1 MIEGPAFGETLK
13 SVVAGRGFEPLKAM
27 PSDLQSDSFGHSDNL
42 PSLQGS
48 SQKGYLTGRSRDQPP
63 RSITVTTQSPFV
75 PRETCMNVWS
85 QANRIGLA
93 MTMLIGAANVLFAV
107 ANLPTILDGP
117 AAATV
122 GPPPG
127 VMLAVGV
134 LGAVMLLAAGYAW
147 LKVSRRGATIASV
160 GNILQGLTTLPA
172 FFQAPAV
179 WQVIAGVTL
188 AWTAVS
194 VALTLSKSKGS
205 APVE

>member
-1 MIEGPAFGETLK
+1 
-13 SVVAGRGFEPLKAM
+13 
-27 PSDLQSDSFGHSDNL
+27 
-42 PSLQGS
+42 
-48 SQKGYLTGRSRDQPP
+48 
-63 RSITVTTQSPFV
+63 
-75 PRETCMNVWS
+75 MNRWS
-85 QANRIGLA
+85 QANRIGLV
-93 MTMLIGAANVLFAV
+93 MTLLIGAANLVFALV
-107 ANLPTILDGP
+107 NLPTILNGP
-117 AAATV
+117 SPAPA

-134 LGAVMLLAAGYAW
+134 LGAIMLLAATYAW

-160 GNILQGLTTLPA
+160 ANILQGLTTLPA

-188 AWTAVS
+188 VWTAVS